1 MFFLFVLQDFRFQ
14 QLCRI
19 RIFDPPD
26 SPFQGVTQLIACS
39 SKYGLTFLG
48 TTNGDFFMNKLYVSL
63 AFFSIKYGTGV
74 VLANILCKVLNP
86 LSLLSIAY

>member
-48 TTNGDFFMNKLYVSL
+48 TTNGDFFYE
-63 AFFSIKYGTGV
+63 
-74 VLANILCKVLNP
+74 
-86 LSLLSIAY
+86 